1 MPINAIPYHDPSKYT
16 DHEKRKIL
24 EKEMSM
30 SIRNYPPQPVVP
42 ECITPEQ
49 VRTGMDQ
56 QHKYKEDER
65 VNHPDH
71 YTWLKEKCGIEVI
84 DITRHFNFCRGN
96 ALKYLLRAGHKD
108 EASISAVDKE
118 IEDLRKAMWYIK
130 DEIMTLEN
138 TKTCLNE

>member
-1 MPINAIPYHDPSKYT
+1 MK
-16 DHEKRKIL
+16 
-24 EKEMSM
+24 
-30 SIRNYPPQPVVP
+30 PQ
-42 ECITPEQ
+42 I
-49 VRTGMDQ
+49 
-56 QHKYKEDER
+56 KAER
-65 VNHPDH
+65 VDHPDH

-138 TKTCLNE
+138 TKTCLNK